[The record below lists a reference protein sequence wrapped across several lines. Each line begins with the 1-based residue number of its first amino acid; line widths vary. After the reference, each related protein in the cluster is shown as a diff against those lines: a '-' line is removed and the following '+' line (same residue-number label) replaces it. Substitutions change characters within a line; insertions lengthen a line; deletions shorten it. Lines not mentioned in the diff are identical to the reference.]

1 MDKET
6 TTKKKKK
13 KEKLRRR
20 KRGERRGVIK
30 SSQEEKELNIF
41 NSDLIG
47 ILEKYNGDG
56 GKTIFKEIRSQH
68 FMN

>member
-1 MDKET
+1 M
-6 TTKKKKK
+6 
-13 KEKLRRR
+13 RRR
-20 KRGERRGVIK
+20 KRERRGVIK